1 MSLHLHLWCV
11 NLSSNTNFVL
21 LKWFKMSLVYVMFVL
36 SRLPCQLESLCNTQI
51 NILTNIIEKVLNII
65 CCQMYGFFSITNMYT
80 LFYHIF
86 VNLNKIVFSFYFI
99 DWLTDIKLSVIKK
112 KKPPH
117 LNFWSYSR
125 TNEKLDM
132 SFDTMTKDNQS

>member
-1 MSLHLHLWCV
+1 
-11 NLSSNTNFVL
+11 
-21 LKWFKMSLVYVMFVL
+21 
-36 SRLPCQLESLCNTQI
+36 
-51 NILTNIIEKVLNII
+51 
-65 CCQMYGFFSITNMYT
+65 MYGFFSITNMYT

-117 LNFWSYSR
+117 LNF
-125 TNEKLDM
+125 
-132 SFDTMTKDNQS
+132 